1 MTPPRIPD
9 EISVDLSRGI
19 SGVMLSYVTSY
30 PKTDIKRS
38 MSELL
43 YRGLQGFCSELYA
56 LGVRTIIHQGIYN
69 ARSVRNGN
77 DWSNHAYALAI
88 DLYAFVFESG
98 AVVPVSEW
106 KQAHKVAVIERLW
119 NENETGKGIAHRYF
133 SEVITPETNKLHA
146 DHIHAGYSGKRYQQ
160 ETAKWYR
167 AWNAPVEP
175 EHIEPDTY
183 TSEEKAIAFAILKDR
198 VWDEYAGTDGD
209 PGTLVRN
216 IITGLVKREFELE

>member
-1 MTPPRIPD
+1 MMTPPRIPD

-69 ARSVRNGN
+69 ARSMRNGN

-106 KQAHKVAVIERLW
+106 KQAHRVEVIEKIW
-119 NENETGKGIAHRYF
+119 GIAHRYF
-133 SEVITPETNKLHA
+133 SDVITPETNKLHA
-146 DHIHAGYSGKRYQQ
+146 DHIHVGYSGKRYQQ
-160 ETAKWYR
+160 ETAKWYKKWE
-167 AWNAPVEP
+167 ASATEAEFV
-175 EHIEPDTY
+175 EPDTY

-216 IITGLVKREFELE
+216 IITGLVKKEFGIE